1 MPVTGR
7 KNFTF
12 KEDFANEKTFD
23 QHGSGGQ
30 YGSQHHT
37 CPCFCIRGGQ
47 QPETVIGQE
56 IDRQNSSEDY
66 SEVSSLD
73 QLTYTGN
80 ECKVRLKENIV
91 MTTAVTVNSGNRL
104 TIDLNGHTLTAPE
117 NDRAFRIQDGALTIE
132 DSIGTG
138 VIQGSGTVT
147 SYGGNGGAIW
157 MSSSDSNNALTL
169 TGGTIRGFTAKY
181 GAGVYMGSGTFHMTG
196 GAIQNCLATDGG
208 LADGGG
214 VYVFGGSFELT
225 DGTISACKANNAG
238 GGVYVSS
245 GSFEMS
251 GGSIE
256 NCTAHEGAGVKVY
269 ASNGKTASF
278 SMNGSGEIKNCNQN
292 GVSVSAIGNGTP
304 EFTMDGGTIEG
315 SSGYG
320 VWVAAGSAV
329 MSGGSVKDSERYD
342 IYIGR
347 SATLTVNN
355 TQVGGTVMNMGAITG
370 QGSAEFTGTVENLGY
385 VGAGKIT
392 GCKIHRIEHRSP
404 YKGTIENSTWDEYV
418 YLLGYR
424 WPAEKIPSAA
434 GESISLKFPSY
445 ISEPAAMTNT
455 LVIPEGVTVTVDL
468 AGKPVSA
475 DTTVTS
481 DIKIINHG
489 TLTLIDSS
497 TGGTLSI
504 PIEND
509 GVLNANG
516 GTVTGEVTNKGTIQ
530 ATGTPVTKFTGTLVN
545 EEGASVTAGNFMD
558 CTITN
563 NGGTIG
569 GDAIFDRPEPD
580 PEQPG
585 AGSEDGGAGA
595 VIAALAVGTVV
606 VGGGILLAHSY
617 IQNNLPEGF
626 AVPET
631 RRELAVVLWNMAS
644 KPEPAS
650 QQTYTDVQDEEVL
663 KAVCW
668 AVENEL
674 VTPETEST
682 LGADVRVNRLQVIG
696 AMYQTNKRKK

>member
-1 MPVTGR
+1 M
-7 KNFTF
+7 
-12 KEDFANEKTFD
+12 
-23 QHGSGGQ
+23 
-30 YGSQHHT
+30 
-37 CPCFCIRGGQ
+37 
-47 QPETVIGQE
+47 IGQE
-56 IDRQNSSEDY
+56 IDQQNSSDDY
-66 SEVSSLD
+66 TEVNSLD
-73 QLTYTGN
+73 NLTYTN
-80 ECKVRLKENIV
+80 NVCKIRLAADTV
-91 MTTAVTVNSGNRL
+91 MTGSVTVDSGKSL
-104 TIDLNGHTLTAPE
+104 TIDLNGHTLTAAA
-117 NDRAFRIQDGALTIE
+117 NSKAFWIRNGALTIE

-138 VIQGSGTVT
+138 VIQGSGTVN
-147 SYGGNGGAIW
+147 GDGGAIW
-157 MSSSDSNNALTL
+157 MSSGDSTNALTL
-169 TGGTIRGFTAKY
+169 AGGTIRGFTAKY
-181 GAGVYMGSGTFHMTG
+181 GAGVSMGNGTFRMTG
-196 GAIQNCLATDGG
+196 GAIRNCSATGG
-208 LADGGG
+208 KADGGG
-214 VYVFGGSFELT
+214 VYVSGGSFEMS
-225 DGTISACKANNAG
+225 DGTISACNAANAG

-256 NCTAHEGAGVKVY
+256 DCTAYEGAGVKVY
-269 ASNGKTASF
+269 PSSGKTASF
-278 SMNGSGEIKNCNQN
+278 SMTGGEIQNCNTN
-292 GVSVSAIGNGTP
+292 GVSIYAIGGTS
-304 EFTMDGGTIEG
+304 EFSMSGGTIEDNG
-315 SSGYG
+315 GDG
-320 VWVAAGSAV
+320 VRVDAGSAV
-329 MSGGSVKDSERYD
+329 MSGSSVKDSELYD
-342 IYIGR
+342 IRIGS

-355 TQVGGTVMNMGAITG
+355 TQVGGTVLNMGKITG
-370 QGSAEFTGTVENLGY
+370 NGSAKFTGTVENSGSAA
-385 VGAGKIT
+385 AGIT
-392 GCKIHRIEHRSP
+392 GCTIHRIEHRFP
-404 YKGTIENSTWDEYV
+404 YKGTIEGSPDEYV
-418 YLLGYR
+418 YLLGHS
-424 WPAEKIPSAA
+424 WPTAKIPSAA
-434 GESISLKFPSY
+434 GESISLKVPSY
-445 ISEPAAMTNT
+445 ITATMENT

-475 DTTVTS
+475 DAETS

-509 GVLNANG
+509 GILNANG
-516 GTVTGEVTNKGTIQ
+516 GKVTSKVTNKGTIQ
-530 ATGTPVTKFTGTLVN
+530 ATGTPVTQFTGTLDN
-545 EEGASVTAGNFMD
+545 EEGASVTAGDFTA

-569 GDAIFDRPEPD
+569 GDAILEEPKPG

-595 VIAALAVGTVV
+595 VIAALAVGTAV

-631 RRELAVVLWNMAS
+631 RQELAVVLWNMAG

-650 QQTYTDVQDEEVL
+650 QQAYTDVQDEEVL

>member
-1 MPVTGR
+1 MRPG
-7 KNFTF
+7 
-12 KEDFANEKTFD
+12 
-23 QHGSGGQ
+23 
-30 YGSQHHT
+30 
-37 CPCFCIRGGQ
+37 GGQ

-56 IDRQNSSEDY
+56 VDQQNSSGDY

-73 QLTYTGN
+73 QLTYTNN
-80 ECKVRLKENIV
+80 ECKVRLTKDIV
-91 MTTAVTVNSGNRL
+91 MTGAVTVNNGNRL
-104 TIDLNGHTLTAPE
+104 TIDLNGHTLTAAE
-117 NDRAFRIQDGALTIE
+117 NSRAFFIQNGALTIE
-132 DSIGTG
+132 DSIGGG
-138 VIQGSGTVT
+138 VIQGSGTVNG
-147 SYGGNGGAIW
+147 YGGAIL
-157 MSSSDSNNALTL
+157 MNGSDSNNALTL
-169 TGGTIRGFTAKY
+169 AGGTIRGFTA
-181 GAGVYMGSGTFHMTG
+181 T
-196 GAIQNCLATDGG
+196 
-208 LADGGG
+208 DGGG
-214 VYVFGGSFELT
+214 VYVSGGSFEMSG
-225 DGTISACKANNAG
+225 GTISACNAANAG

-256 NCTAHEGAGVKVY
+256 NCTAHEGAGVKVL
-269 ASNGKTASF
+269 ASSGKASF
-278 SMNGSGEIKNCNQN
+278 SMSGSGEIKNCNQD
-292 GVSVSAIGNGTP
+292 GVSIAAIGGTS
-304 EFTMDGGTIEG
+304 EFSMSGGTIEDN
-315 SSGYG
+315 SGFG
-320 VWVAAGSAV
+320 VWVDNGSAV
-329 MSGGSVKDSERYD
+329 MSGGSVKGSERYD
-342 IYIGR
+342 IYIGSR
-347 SATLTVNN
+347 AALTVKN
-355 TQVGGTVMNMGAITG
+355 TQVGGTVLNLGKITG
-370 QGSAEFTGTVENLGY
+370 QGSAEFTGTVENSGY
-385 VGAGKIT
+385 AVAEIT
-392 GCKIHRIEHRSP
+392 GCKIHRIEHRFP
-404 YKGTIENSTWDEYV
+404 YKGTIEGSPDEYV
-418 YLLGYR
+418 YLLGHR
-424 WPAEKIPSAA
+424 WPTAKIPSAA
-434 GESISLKFPSY
+434 GESISLKVPSY
-445 ISEPAAMTNT
+445 ITATMENT

-475 DTTVTS
+475 DAETS

-489 TLTLIDSS
+489 TLTLIDRS

-530 ATGTPVTKFTGTLVN
+530 ATGTPVTQFTGTLVN
-545 EEGASVTAGNFMD
+545 QEGASVTAGNFMD

-569 GDAIFDRPEPD
+569 GDAIWDNPEPG

-631 RRELAVVLWNMAS
+631 RQELAVVLWNMAG

>member
-1 MPVTGR
+1 MRP
-7 KNFTF
+7 
-12 KEDFANEKTFD
+12 
-23 QHGSGGQ
+23 
-30 YGSQHHT
+30 
-37 CPCFCIRGGQ
+37 GGQ

-56 IDRQNSSEDY
+56 IDRQNSSGDY
-66 SEVSSLD
+66 LEVSSLD
-73 QLTYTGN
+73 QLTYINN
-80 ECKVRLKENIV
+80 ECKVRLTKDIV
-91 MTTAVTVNSGNRL
+91 MTKAVTVNNGNSL
-104 TIDLNGHTLTAPE
+104 TIDLNGHTLTAAA
-117 NDRAFRIQDGALTIE
+117 NSQAFRIQGGALTIE

-147 SYGGNGGAIW
+147 GNGGAIW

-169 TGGTIRGFTAKY
+169 TGGTIRGFTA
-181 GAGVYMGSGTFHMTG
+181 T
-196 GAIQNCLATDGG
+196 
-208 LADGGG
+208 DGGG
-214 VYVFGGSFELT
+214 VYVDGGSFEMSG
-225 DGTISACKANNAG
+225 GTISACNATNAG

-245 GSFEMS
+245 GSFKMS

-256 NCTAHEGAGVKVY
+256 DCTAHEGAGVKVY

-278 SMNGSGEIKNCNQN
+278 SMTGGEIQNCNTDGVSIYAIGSGT
-292 GVSVSAIGNGTP
+292 S
-304 EFTMDGGTIEG
+304 EFTMTGGTIEDNG
-315 SSGYG
+315 GYG
-320 VWVAAGSAV
+320 VWVDNGSAV
-329 MSGGSVKDSERYD
+329 MSGGSVKGSERYD
-342 IYIGR
+342 IYIGSR
-347 SATLTVNN
+347 ATLTVNN
-355 TQVGGTVMNMGAITG
+355 TQVGGTVLNMGKITG
-370 QGSAEFTGTVENLGY
+370 NGSAKFTGTVEIAGT
-385 VGAGKIT
+385 GKIT

-404 YKGTIENSTWDEYV
+404 YKGTITDSPCDEYV
-418 YLLGYR
+418 YLLGR
-424 WPAEKIPSAA
+424 SWKIPSGA
-434 GESISLKFPSY
+434 GESITLKVSSY
-445 ISEPAAMTNT
+445 LPPVMENT
-455 LVIPEGVTVTVDL
+455 LEIPKGVTVTVDL
-468 AGKPVSA
+468 AGKPLSA
-475 DTTVTS
+475 KES
-481 DIKIINHG
+481 DFKIINNG
-489 TLTLIDSS
+489 TLTLIDSG
-497 TGGTLSI
+497 TDGTLSI

-516 GTVTGEVTNKGTIQ
+516 GTVTGKVTNRGTIQ
-530 ATGTPVTKFTGTLVN
+530 ATGTPVTQFTGTLVN
-545 EEGASVTAGNFMD
+545 QEGASVTAGDFRG

-569 GDAIFDRPEPD
+569 GGAILDKPEPD

-595 VIAALAVGTVV
+595 VIAALAVGTAV

-631 RRELAVVLWNMAS
+631 RQELAVVLWNMAG

>member
-1 MPVTGR
+1 MRPG
-7 KNFTF
+7 
-12 KEDFANEKTFD
+12 
-23 QHGSGGQ
+23 
-30 YGSQHHT
+30 
-37 CPCFCIRGGQ
+37 GGQ

-66 SEVSSLD
+66 SEVFSLD
-73 QLTYTGN
+73 QLTYTNN
-80 ECKVRLKENIV
+80 ECKVRLTKDIV
-91 MTTAVTVNSGNRL
+91 MTKAVTVNNGNRL
-104 TIDLNGHTLTAPE
+104 TIDLNGHTLTAAE
-117 NDRAFRIQDGALTIE
+117 NSRAFFIQNGALTIE
-132 DSIGTG
+132 DSIGGG
-138 VIQGSGTVT
+138 VIQGSGTVNG
-147 SYGGNGGAIW
+147 YGGAIL
-157 MSSSDSNNALTL
+157 MNGSDSNNALTL
-169 TGGTIRGFTAKY
+169 AGGTIRGFTAKY
-181 GAGVYMGSGTFHMTG
+181 GAGVSMGNGTFRMTG
-196 GAIQNCLATDGG
+196 GAIRNCSATGG
-208 LADGGG
+208 KADGGG
-214 VYVFGGSFELT
+214 VYVSGGSFEMS
-225 DGTISACKANNAG
+225 DGTISACNAANAG
-238 GGVYVSS
+238 GGVYVLS

-256 NCTAHEGAGVKVY
+256 DCTAYEGAGVKVY
-269 ASNGKTASF
+269 PSSGKTASF
-278 SMNGSGEIKNCNQN
+278 SMTGGEIKNCNTN
-292 GVSVSAIGNGTP
+292 GVSIYAIGGTS
-304 EFTMDGGTIEG
+304 EFSMSGGTIEDNG
-315 SSGYG
+315 GDG
-320 VWVAAGSAV
+320 VRVDAGSAV
-329 MSGGSVKDSERYD
+329 MSGGSVTRSELYD
-342 IYIGR
+342 IRIGS

-355 TQVGGTVMNMGAITG
+355 TQVGGTVLNMGKITG
-370 QGSAEFTGTVENLGY
+370 NGSAKFTGTVENSGSA
-385 VGAGKIT
+385 VAEIT
-392 GCKIHRIEHRSP
+392 GCTIHRIEHRFP
-404 YKGTIENSTWDEYV
+404 YKGTIEGSPDEYV
-418 YLLGYR
+418 YLLGHS
-424 WPAEKIPSAA
+424 WPTAKIPSAA
-434 GESISLKFPSY
+434 GESISLKVPSY
-445 ISEPAAMTNT
+445 ITATMENT

-475 DTTVTS
+475 DAETS

-489 TLTLIDSS
+489 TLTLIDS
-497 TGGTLSI
+497 GTDGALSI

-509 GVLNANG
+509 GILNANG
-516 GTVTGEVTNKGTIQ
+516 GTVTSEVTNKGTIQ
-530 ATGTPVTKFTGTLVN
+530 ATGTPVTQFTGTLFN
-545 EEGASVTAGNFMD
+545 EEGASVTAGDFRD

-569 GDAIFDRPEPD
+569 GDAIWDNPEPG

-595 VIAALAVGTVV
+595 VIAALAVGTAV

-631 RRELAVVLWNMAS
+631 RQELAVVLWNMAD

>member
-1 MPVTGR
+1 LRPG
-7 KNFTF
+7 
-12 KEDFANEKTFD
+12 
-23 QHGSGGQ
+23 
-30 YGSQHHT
+30 
-37 CPCFCIRGGQ
+37 GGQ

-56 IDRQNSSEDY
+56 IDRQNSSGDY
-66 SEVSSLD
+66 LEVSSLD
-73 QLTYTGN
+73 QLTYTNN
-80 ECKVRLKENIV
+80 ECKVRLTKDIV
-91 MTTAVTVNSGNRL
+91 MTGAVTVNNGNRL
-104 TIDLNGHTLTAPE
+104 TIDLNGHTLTAAE
-117 NDRAFRIQDGALTIE
+117 NSRAFFIQNGALTIE
-132 DSIGTG
+132 DSTGRG
-138 VIQGSGTVT
+138 VIQGSGTVNG
-147 SYGGNGGAIW
+147 YGGAIL
-157 MSSSDSNNALTL
+157 MNGSDSNNALTL
-169 TGGTIRGFTAKY
+169 AGGTISGFTAKY
-181 GAGVYMGSGTFHMTG
+181 GAGVSMGNGTFRMTG
-196 GAIQNCLATDGG
+196 GAIRNCSATGG
-208 LADGGG
+208 KADGGG
-214 VYVFGGSFELT
+214 VYVSGGSFEMS
-225 DGTISACKANNAG
+225 DGTISACNAANAG
-238 GGVYVSS
+238 GGVYVLS

-256 NCTAHEGAGVKVY
+256 DCTAYEGAGVKVY
-269 ASNGKTASF
+269 PSSGKTASF
-278 SMNGSGEIKNCNQN
+278 SMTGGEIKNCNTN
-292 GVSVSAIGNGTP
+292 GVSIYAIGGTS
-304 EFTMDGGTIEG
+304 EFSMSGGTIEDNG
-315 SSGYG
+315 GDG
-320 VWVAAGSAV
+320 VRVDAGSAV
-329 MSGGSVKDSERYD
+329 MSGGSVTRSELYD
-342 IYIGR
+342 IRIGS

-355 TQVGGTVMNMGAITG
+355 TQVGGTVLNMGKITG
-370 QGSAEFTGTVENLGY
+370 NGSAKFTGTVENSGSA
-385 VGAGKIT
+385 VAEIT
-392 GCKIHRIEHRSP
+392 GCTIHRIEHRFP
-404 YKGTIENSTWDEYV
+404 YKGTIEGSPDEYV
-418 YLLGYR
+418 YLLGHS
-424 WPAEKIPSAA
+424 WPTAKIPSAA
-434 GESISLKFPSY
+434 GESISLKVPSY
-445 ISEPAAMTNT
+445 ITATMENT

-475 DTTVTS
+475 DAETS

-509 GVLNANG
+509 DDGVLNANG
-516 GTVTGEVTNKGTIQ
+516 GTVTSEVTNKGTIK
-530 ATGTPVTKFTGTLVN
+530 ATGTPVTQFTGTLVN
-545 EEGASVTAGNFMD
+545 QEGASVTAGDFRGCM
-558 CTITN
+558 ITN

-569 GDAIFDRPEPD
+569 GDAIWDNPEPG

-595 VIAALAVGTVV
+595 AIAALAVGTVV

-631 RRELAVVLWNMAS
+631 RQELAVVLWNMAG

>member
-30 YGSQHHT
+30 YGSQHHA

-73 QLTYTGN
+73 QLTYTN
-80 ECKVRLKENIV
+80 QECKVRLTENIV
-91 MTTAVTVNSGNRL
+91 MTTAVTVNSGNSL

-132 DSIGTG
+132 DGTGTG

-418 YLLGYR
+418 YLLGYS
-424 WPAEKIPSAA
+424 WPTAKIPSAA

-455 LVIPEGVTVTVDL
+455 LEIPEGVTVTVDL

-475 DTTVTS
+475 DPDAS

-569 GDAIFDRPEPD
+569 GDAIFDKPEPD

-631 RRELAVVLWNMAS
+631 RQELAVVLWNMAS

>member
-1 MPVTGR
+1 M
-7 KNFTF
+7 
-12 KEDFANEKTFD
+12 
-23 QHGSGGQ
+23 
-30 YGSQHHT
+30 
-37 CPCFCIRGGQ
+37 
-47 QPETVIGQE
+47 IGQE

-73 QLTYTGN
+73 QLTYTNN
-80 ECKVRLKENIV
+80 ECKVRLTESIV
-91 MTTAVTVNSGNRL
+91 MTGAVTVNNGNRL
-104 TIDLNGHTLTAPE
+104 TIDLNGHTLTAAE
-117 NDRAFRIQDGALTIE
+117 NSRAFFIQNGALTIE
-132 DSIGTG
+132 DSGSTG

-147 SYGGNGGAIW
+147 GNGGAIW

-169 TGGTIRGFTAKY
+169 TGGTIRGFTA
-181 GAGVYMGSGTFHMTG
+181 T
-196 GAIQNCLATDGG
+196 
-208 LADGGG
+208 DGGG
-214 VYVFGGSFELT
+214 VYVSGGSFEMS
-225 DGTISACKANNAG
+225 DGTISTCNATNAG

-256 NCTAHEGAGVKVY
+256 NCTAHEGAGVKVL
-269 ASNGKTASF
+269 ASSGKASF
-278 SMNGSGEIKNCNQN
+278 SMSGSGEIKNCNQD
-292 GVSVSAIGNGTP
+292 GVSIAAIGGTS
-304 EFTMDGGTIEG
+304 EFSMSGGTIEDN
-315 SSGYG
+315 SGFG
-320 VWVAAGSAV
+320 VWVDNGSAV
-329 MSGGSVKDSERYD
+329 MSGGSVKGSERYD
-342 IYIGR
+342 IYIGSR
-347 SATLTVNN
+347 AALTVKN
-355 TQVGGTVMNMGAITG
+355 TQVGGTVLNLGKITG
-370 QGSAEFTGTVENLGY
+370 QGSAEFTGTVENSGY
-385 VGAGKIT
+385 AVAEIT

-404 YKGTIENSTWDEYV
+404 YKGTITGSTWDEYV
-418 YLLGYR
+418 YLLGR
-424 WPAEKIPSAA
+424 SWPTAKIPSEA
-434 GESISLKFPSY
+434 GESITLKVSSYLPPVMENSL
-445 ISEPAAMTNT
+445 E
-455 LVIPEGVTVTVDL
+455 IPKGVTVTVDL
-468 AGKPVSA
+468 AGKTLSA
-475 DTTVTS
+475 EES
-481 DIKIINHG
+481 DFKIINHG

-516 GTVTGEVTNKGTIQ
+516 GTVTSEVTNKGTIK
-530 ATGTPVTKFTGTLVN
+530 ATGTPVTQFTGTLVN
-545 EEGASVTAGNFMD
+545 QEGASVTAGDFRGCM
-558 CTITN
+558 ITN

-569 GDAIFDRPEPD
+569 GDAILDNPEPD

-595 VIAALAVGTVV
+595 VIAALAVGTAV

-631 RRELAVVLWNMAS
+631 RQELAVVLWNMAG

>member
-1 MPVTGR
+1 MRP
-7 KNFTF
+7 
-12 KEDFANEKTFD
+12 
-23 QHGSGGQ
+23 
-30 YGSQHHT
+30 
-37 CPCFCIRGGQ
+37 GGQ

-56 IDRQNSSEDY
+56 IDRQNSSDDY
-66 SEVSSLD
+66 TEVDSLD
-73 QLTYTGN
+73 KLTYTN
-80 ECKVRLKENIV
+80 NVCKIRLAADTV
-91 MTTAVTVNSGNRL
+91 MTGAVTVNNGNRL
-104 TIDLNGHTLTAPE
+104 TIDLNGHTLTAAE
-117 NDRAFRIQDGALTIE
+117 NSQAFRIQGGALTIE

-147 SYGGNGGAIW
+147 GNGGAIW

-169 TGGTIRGFTAKY
+169 TGGTIRGFTA
-181 GAGVYMGSGTFHMTG
+181 T
-196 GAIQNCLATDGG
+196 
-208 LADGGG
+208 DGGG
-214 VYVFGGSFELT
+214 VYVDGGSFEMSG
-225 DGTISACKANNAG
+225 GTISACNATNAG

-245 GSFEMS
+245 GSFKMS

-256 NCTAHEGAGVKVY
+256 DCTAHEGAGVKVY

-278 SMNGSGEIKNCNQN
+278 SMTGGEIQNCNTDGVSIYAIGSGT
-292 GVSVSAIGNGTP
+292 S
-304 EFTMDGGTIEG
+304 EFTMTGGTIEDNG
-315 SSGYG
+315 GYG
-320 VWVAAGSAV
+320 VWVDNGSAV
-329 MSGGSVKDSERYD
+329 MSGGSVKGSERYD
-342 IYIGR
+342 IYIGSR
-347 SATLTVNN
+347 ATLTVNN
-355 TQVGGTVMNMGAITG
+355 TQVGGTVLNMGKITG
-370 QGSAEFTGTVENLGY
+370 NGSAKFTGTVENSGY
-385 VGAGKIT
+385 AAAEIT
-392 GCKIHRIEHRSP
+392 GCKIHRIEHRFP
-404 YKGTIENSTWDEYV
+404 YKGTIEGSPDEYV
-418 YLLGYR
+418 YLLGHS
-424 WPAEKIPSAA
+424 WPTAKIPSAA
-434 GESISLKFPSY
+434 GESISLKVPSY
-445 ISEPAAMTNT
+445 ITATMENT

-475 DTTVTS
+475 DAETS

-497 TGGTLSI
+497 TDGALSI

-516 GTVTGEVTNKGTIQ
+516 GTVTSKVTNKGTIQ
-530 ATGTPVTKFTGTLVN
+530 ATGTPVTQFTGTLVN
-545 EEGASVTAGNFMD
+545 QEGASVTAGDFRG

-569 GDAIFDRPEPD
+569 GGAILDKPEPD

-595 VIAALAVGTVV
+595 VIAALAVGTAV

-631 RRELAVVLWNMAS
+631 RQELAVVLWNMAG

>member
-1 MPVTGR
+1 M
-7 KNFTF
+7 N
-12 KEDFANEKTFD
+12 
-23 QHGSGGQ
+23 
-30 YGSQHHT
+30 
-37 CPCFCIRGGQ
+37 
-47 QPETVIGQE
+47 
-56 IDRQNSSEDY
+56 
-66 SEVSSLD
+66 
-73 QLTYTGN
+73 QLTYTN
-80 ECKVRLKENIV
+80 KECKVRLTEDIE
-91 MTTAVTVNSGNRL
+91 MTVAVTVDNGKSL

-117 NDRAFRIQDGALTIE
+117 NSKAFWIRNGALTIE

-138 VIQGSGTVT
+138 VIQGSGTVNG
-147 SYGGNGGAIW
+147 YGGAIW
-157 MSSSDSNNALTL
+157 MSSGDSTNALTL
-169 TGGTIRGFTAKY
+169 TGGTIRGFNAGY
-181 GAGVYMGSGTFHMTG
+181 GAGVYMGNGTFNMTG
-196 GAIQNCLATDGG
+196 GAIQSCSA
-208 LADGGG
+208 ADGGG
-214 VYVFGGSFELT
+214 VYVDGGSFKMT
-225 DGTISACKANNAG
+225 KGTISACKATNAG

-256 NCTAHEGAGVKVY
+256 NCTAARDGAGVKVY
-269 ASNGKTASF
+269 ASSGKTASF
-278 SMNGSGEIKNCNQN
+278 SMSDSGKIKNCNTD
-292 GVSVSAIGNGTP
+292 GVSIYTIGGTS
-304 EFTMDGGTIEG
+304 EFTMTGGTIEDNG
-315 SSGYG
+315 GDG
-320 VWVAAGSAV
+320 VRVDAGSAV
-329 MSGGSVKDSERYD
+329 MSGGSVKDSELYD
-342 IYIGR
+342 IRIGS

-355 TQVGGTVMNMGAITG
+355 TQVGGTVLNMGKITG
-370 QGSAEFTGTVENLGY
+370 NGSAKFTGTVENSGSA
-385 VGAGKIT
+385 VAGIT
-392 GCKIHRIEHRSP
+392 GCTIHRIEHRSP
-404 YKGTIENSTWDEYV
+404 YKGTITDSTWDEYV
-418 YLLGYR
+418 YLFGYR
-424 WPAEKIPSAA
+424 WPKIPSGA
-434 GESISLKFPSY
+434 GESISLKVLSY
-445 ISEPAAMTNT
+445 VLTPAEMTNT
-455 LVIPEGVTVTVDL
+455 LEIPKGVTVTVDL
-468 AGKPVSA
+468 AGKTLSA
-475 DTTVTS
+475 KES
-481 DIKIINHG
+481 DFKIINHG

-516 GTVTGEVTNKGTIQ
+516 GTVTSEVTNKGTIQ
-530 ATGTPVTKFTGTLVN
+530 ATGTPVTQFTGTLVN
-545 EEGASVTAGNFMD
+545 EEGASVTAGDFRG

-569 GDAIFDRPEPD
+569 GDAILENPEPD

-595 VIAALAVGTVV
+595 VIAALAVGTAV

-631 RRELAVVLWNMAS
+631 RQELAVVLWNMAG

>member
-1 MPVTGR
+1 M
-7 KNFTF
+7 
-12 KEDFANEKTFD
+12 
-23 QHGSGGQ
+23 
-30 YGSQHHT
+30 
-37 CPCFCIRGGQ
+37 
-47 QPETVIGQE
+47 IGQE

-73 QLTYTGN
+73 QLTYTNN
-80 ECKVRLKENIV
+80 ECKVRLTESIV
-91 MTTAVTVNSGNRL
+91 MTGTVTVNNGNRL
-104 TIDLNGHTLTAPE
+104 TIDLNGHTLTAAE
-117 NDRAFRIQDGALTIE
+117 NSQAFRIQNGALTIE
-132 DSIGTG
+132 DSGSTG

-147 SYGGNGGAIW
+147 GNGGAIW
-157 MSSSDSNNALTL
+157 MSSDSNNALTL
-169 TGGTIRGFTAKY
+169 TGGTIRGFTA
-181 GAGVYMGSGTFHMTG
+181 T
-196 GAIQNCLATDGG
+196 
-208 LADGGG
+208 DGGG
-214 VYVFGGSFELT
+214 VYVSGGSFEMSG
-225 DGTISACKANNAG
+225 GTISACNATNAG

-245 GSFEMS
+245 GSFKMS
-251 GGSIE
+251 DGSIE
-256 NCTAHEGAGVKVY
+256 DCTAHEGAGVKVL
-269 ASNGKTASF
+269 ASSGKASF
-278 SMNGSGEIKNCNQN
+278 SMSGSGEIKNCNQD
-292 GVSVSAIGNGTP
+292 GVSIAAIGGTS
-304 EFTMDGGTIEG
+304 EFSMSGGTIEDN
-315 SSGYG
+315 SGFG
-320 VWVAAGSAV
+320 VWVDNGSAV
-329 MSGGSVKDSERYD
+329 MSGGSVKGSERYD
-342 IYIGR
+342 IYIGSR
-347 SATLTVNN
+347 AALTVKN
-355 TQVGGTVMNMGAITG
+355 TQVGGTVLNLGKITG
-370 QGSAEFTGTVENLGY
+370 QGSAEFTGTVENSGY
-385 VGAGKIT
+385 AVAEIT
-392 GCKIHRIEHRSP
+392 GCKIHRIEHRFP
-404 YKGTIENSTWDEYV
+404 YKGTIEGSPDEYV
-418 YLLGYR
+418 YLLGHS
-424 WPAEKIPSAA
+424 WPTAKIPSAA
-434 GESISLKFPSY
+434 GESISLKVPSY
-445 ISEPAAMTNT
+445 ITATMENT

-475 DTTVTS
+475 DADAS

-509 GVLNANG
+509 GILNANG

-545 EEGASVTAGNFMD
+545 EEGASVTAGNFID
-558 CTITN
+558 CTITD
-563 NGGTIG
+563 NGGTIS
-569 GDAIFDRPEPD
+569 GDAILDKPEHD

-595 VIAALAVGTVV
+595 VIAALAVGTAV

-631 RRELAVVLWNMAS
+631 RQELAVVLWNMAG

>member
-1 MPVTGR
+1 MRP
-7 KNFTF
+7 
-12 KEDFANEKTFD
+12 
-23 QHGSGGQ
+23 
-30 YGSQHHT
+30 
-37 CPCFCIRGGQ
+37 GGQ

-56 IDRQNSSEDY
+56 IDRQNSSGDY

-73 QLTYTGN
+73 QLTYTNN
-80 ECKVRLKENIV
+80 ECKVRLTKDIV
-91 MTTAVTVNSGNRL
+91 MTKAVTVNNGNRL
-104 TIDLNGHTLTAPE
+104 TIDLNGHTLTAAE
-117 NDRAFRIQDGALTIE
+117 NSRAFFIQNGALTIE
-132 DSIGTG
+132 DSIGGG
-138 VIQGSGTVT
+138 VIQGSGTVNG
-147 SYGGNGGAIW
+147 YGGAIL
-157 MSSSDSNNALTL
+157 MNGSDSNNALTL
-169 TGGTIRGFTAKY
+169 AGGTIRGFTAKY
-181 GAGVYMGSGTFHMTG
+181 GAGVSMGNGTFRMTG
-196 GAIQNCLATDGG
+196 GAIRNCSATGG
-208 LADGGG
+208 KADGGG
-214 VYVFGGSFELT
+214 VYVSGGSFEMS
-225 DGTISACKANNAG
+225 DGTISACNAANAG
-238 GGVYVSS
+238 GGVYVLS

-256 NCTAHEGAGVKVY
+256 DCTAYEGAGVKVY
-269 ASNGKTASF
+269 PSSGKTASF
-278 SMNGSGEIKNCNQN
+278 SMTGGEIKNCNTN
-292 GVSVSAIGNGTP
+292 GVSIYAIGGTS
-304 EFTMDGGTIEG
+304 EFSMSGGTIEDNG
-315 SSGYG
+315 GDG
-320 VWVAAGSAV
+320 VRVDAGSAV
-329 MSGGSVKDSERYD
+329 MSGGSVTRSELYD
-342 IYIGR
+342 IRIGS

-355 TQVGGTVMNMGAITG
+355 TQVGGTVLNMGKITG
-370 QGSAEFTGTVENLGY
+370 NGSAKFTGTVENSGSA
-385 VGAGKIT
+385 VAEIT
-392 GCKIHRIEHRSP
+392 GCTIHRIEHRFP
-404 YKGTIENSTWDEYV
+404 YKGTIEGSPDEYV
-418 YLLGYR
+418 YLLGHS
-424 WPAEKIPSAA
+424 WPTAKIPSAA
-434 GESISLKFPSY
+434 GESISLKVPSY
-445 ISEPAAMTNT
+445 ITATMENT

-475 DTTVTS
+475 DAETS

-489 TLTLIDSS
+489 TLTLIDS
-497 TGGTLSI
+497 GTDGALSI

-509 GVLNANG
+509 GILNANG

-530 ATGTPVTKFTGTLVN
+530 ATGTPVTQFTGTLFN
-545 EEGASVTAGNFMD
+545 EEGASVTAGDFRD

-569 GDAIFDRPEPD
+569 GDAIWDNPEPG

-595 VIAALAVGTVV
+595 AIAALAVGTVV

-631 RRELAVVLWNMAS
+631 RQELAVVLWNMAG

-696 AMYQTNKRKK
+696 AMYQTNKQKK

>member
-1 MPVTGR
+1 MRP
-7 KNFTF
+7 
-12 KEDFANEKTFD
+12 
-23 QHGSGGQ
+23 
-30 YGSQHHT
+30 
-37 CPCFCIRGGQ
+37 GGQ

-56 IDRQNSSEDY
+56 IDRQNSSGDY

-73 QLTYTGN
+73 QLTYTNN
-80 ECKVRLKENIV
+80 ECKVRLTKDIV
-91 MTTAVTVNSGNRL
+91 MTKAVTVNNGNRL
-104 TIDLNGHTLTAPE
+104 TIDLNGHTLTAAE
-117 NDRAFRIQDGALTIE
+117 NSRAFFIQNGALTIE
-132 DSIGTG
+132 DSIGGG
-138 VIQGSGTVT
+138 VIQGSGTVNG
-147 SYGGNGGAIW
+147 YGGAIL
-157 MSSSDSNNALTL
+157 MNGSDSNNALTL
-169 TGGTIRGFTAKY
+169 AGGTIRGFTAKY
-181 GAGVYMGSGTFHMTG
+181 GAGVSMGNGTFRMTG
-196 GAIQNCLATDGG
+196 GAIRNCSATGG
-208 LADGGG
+208 KADGGG
-214 VYVFGGSFELT
+214 VYVSGGSFEMS
-225 DGTISACKANNAG
+225 DGTISACNAANAG
-238 GGVYVSS
+238 GGVYVLS

-256 NCTAHEGAGVKVY
+256 DCTAYEGAGVKVY
-269 ASNGKTASF
+269 PSSGKTASF
-278 SMNGSGEIKNCNQN
+278 SMTGGEIKNCNTN
-292 GVSVSAIGNGTP
+292 GVSIYAIGGTS
-304 EFTMDGGTIEG
+304 EFSMSGGTIEDNG
-315 SSGYG
+315 GDG
-320 VWVAAGSAV
+320 VRVDAGSAV
-329 MSGGSVKDSERYD
+329 MSGGSVTRSELYD
-342 IYIGR
+342 IRIGS

-355 TQVGGTVMNMGAITG
+355 TQVGGTVLNMGKITG
-370 QGSAEFTGTVENLGY
+370 NGSAKFTGTVENSGY
-385 VGAGKIT
+385 AVAEIT
-392 GCKIHRIEHRSP
+392 GCKIHRIEHRFP
-404 YKGTIENSTWDEYV
+404 YKGTIEGSPDEYV
-418 YLLGYR
+418 YLLGHS
-424 WPAEKIPSAA
+424 WPTAKIPSAA
-434 GESISLKFPSY
+434 GESISLKVPSY
-445 ISEPAAMTNT
+445 ITATMENT

-475 DTTVTS
+475 DAETS

-489 TLTLIDSS
+489 TLTLIDRS

-509 GVLNANG
+509 DVLNANG

-530 ATGTPVTKFTGTLVN
+530 ATGTPVTQFTGTLVN
-545 EEGASVTAGNFMD
+545 EEGASVTAGDFMD

-569 GDAIFDRPEPD
+569 GDAILDNPKPG

-595 VIAALAVGTVV
+595 AIAALAVGTVV

-631 RRELAVVLWNMAS
+631 RQELAVVLWNMAG

>member
-1 MPVTGR
+1 MRKRLISMVLAVSMAVSIMPAPA
-7 KNFTF
+7 
-12 KEDFANEKTFD
+12 FA
-23 QHGSGGQ
+23 SG
-30 YGSQHHT
+30 
-37 CPCFCIRGGQ
+37 GGQ

-56 IDRQNSSEDY
+56 IDQQNSSDDY
-66 SEVSSLD
+66 TEVNSLD
-73 QLTYTGN
+73 NLTYTN
-80 ECKVRLKENIV
+80 NVCKIRLAADTV
-91 MTTAVTVNSGNRL
+91 MTGSVTVDSGKSL
-104 TIDLNGHTLTAPE
+104 TIDLNGHTLTAAA
-117 NDRAFRIQDGALTIE
+117 NSKAFWIRNGALTIE

-138 VIQGSGTVT
+138 VIQGNGTVN
-147 SYGGNGGAIW
+147 GDGGAIW
-157 MSSSDSNNALTL
+157 MSSGDSTNALTL
-169 TGGTIRGFTAKY
+169 TGGTIRGFTATD
-181 GAGVYMGSGTFHMTG
+181 GAGVYMGNGTFKM
-196 GAIQNCLATDGG
+196 
-208 LADGGG
+208 
-214 VYVFGGSFELT
+214 T
-225 DGTISACKANNAG
+225 DGTISACNATNAG

-256 NCTAHEGAGVKVY
+256 NCTAHEGAGVKVLV
-269 ASNGKTASF
+269 SNGKTASF
-278 SMNGSGEIKNCNQN
+278 SMSGFGEIKNCNTD
-292 GVSVSAIGNGTP
+292 GVSIAAIGSGTP
-304 EFTMDGGTIEG
+304 EFTMTGGTIEDN
-315 SSGYG
+315 SGFG
-320 VWVAAGSAV
+320 VWMAAGSAV
-329 MSGGSVKDSERYD
+329 MSGGSVKGSERYD
-342 IYIGR
+342 IYIG
-347 SATLTVNN
+347 SGATLTVRN
-355 TQVGGTVMNMGAITG
+355 TQVGGTVLNLGKITG
-370 QGSAEFTGTVENLGY
+370 QGSAEFTGTVENSGY
-385 VGAGKIT
+385 AVAEIT
-392 GCKIHRIEHRSP
+392 GCKIHRIEHRFP
-404 YKGTIENSTWDEYV
+404 YKGTIEGSPDEYV
-418 YLLGYR
+418 YLLGHS
-424 WPAEKIPSAA
+424 WPTAKIPSAA
-434 GESISLKFPSY
+434 GESISLKVPSY
-445 ISEPAAMTNT
+445 ITATMENT

-475 DTTVTS
+475 DAETS

-489 TLTLIDSS
+489 TLTLIDRS

-509 GVLNANG
+509 GILNANG
-516 GTVTGEVTNKGTIQ
+516 GKVTSEVTNKGTIQ
-530 ATGTPVTKFTGTLVN
+530 ATGTPVTQFTGTLVN
-545 EEGASVTAGNFMD
+545 EEGASVTAGNFID

-563 NGGTIG
+563 NGGTIS
-569 GDAIFDRPEPD
+569 GDAILDEPKPD

-631 RRELAVVLWNMAS
+631 RQELAVVLWNMAG

>member
-1 MPVTGR
+1 MRPG
-7 KNFTF
+7 
-12 KEDFANEKTFD
+12 
-23 QHGSGGQ
+23 
-30 YGSQHHT
+30 
-37 CPCFCIRGGQ
+37 GGQ

-56 IDRQNSSEDY
+56 VDQQNSSDDY
-66 SEVSSLD
+66 TEVDSLD
-73 QLTYTGN
+73 KLTYTN
-80 ECKVRLKENIV
+80 NVCKIRLAADTV
-91 MTTAVTVNSGNRL
+91 MTVAVTVDSGKSL
-104 TIDLNGHTLTAPE
+104 TIDLNGHTLTAAE
-117 NDRAFRIQDGALTIE
+117 NSQAFRIQNGALTIE
-132 DSIGTG
+132 DSGSTG

-147 SYGGNGGAIW
+147 GNGGAIW

-169 TGGTIRGFTAKY
+169 TGGTIRGFTA
-181 GAGVYMGSGTFHMTG
+181 T
-196 GAIQNCLATDGG
+196 
-208 LADGGG
+208 DGGG
-214 VYVFGGSFELT
+214 VYVSGGSFKMT
-225 DGTISACKANNAG
+225 DGTISTCNATNAG

-256 NCTAHEGAGVKVY
+256 NCTAHEGAGVKVL
-269 ASNGKTASF
+269 ASSGKASF
-278 SMNGSGEIKNCNQN
+278 SMSGSGEIKNCNQD
-292 GVSVSAIGNGTP
+292 GVSIAAIGGTS
-304 EFTMDGGTIEG
+304 EFSMSGGTIEDN
-315 SSGYG
+315 SGFG
-320 VWVAAGSAV
+320 VWVDNGSAV
-329 MSGGSVKDSERYD
+329 MSGGSVKGSERYD
-342 IYIGR
+342 IYIGSR
-347 SATLTVNN
+347 AALTVKN
-355 TQVGGTVMNMGAITG
+355 TQVGGTVLNLGKITG
-370 QGSAEFTGTVENLGY
+370 QGSAEFTGTVENSGY
-385 VGAGKIT
+385 AVAEIT

-404 YKGTIENSTWDEYV
+404 YKGTITGSTWDEYV
-418 YLLGYR
+418 YLLGR
-424 WPAEKIPSAA
+424 SWPTAKIPSEA
-434 GESISLKFPSY
+434 GESITLKVSSYLPPVMKYSL
-445 ISEPAAMTNT
+445 E
-455 LVIPEGVTVTVDL
+455 IPKGVTVTVDL
-468 AGKPVSA
+468 AGKTLSA
-475 DTTVTS
+475 ETS

-489 TLTLIDSS
+489 TLTLIDSG
-497 TGGTLSI
+497 TGGALSI

-509 GVLNANG
+509 GILNANG
-516 GTVTGEVTNKGTIQ
+516 GTVTSEVTNKGTIQ
-530 ATGTPVTKFTGTLVN
+530 ATGTPVTQFTGTLFN
-545 EEGASVTAGNFMD
+545 EEGASVTAGDFRD

-569 GDAIFDRPEPD
+569 GDAIWDNPEPG

-595 VIAALAVGTVV
+595 VIAALAVGTAV

-631 RRELAVVLWNMAS
+631 RQELAVVLWNMAG

>member
-1 MPVTGR
+1 MRPG
-7 KNFTF
+7 
-12 KEDFANEKTFD
+12 
-23 QHGSGGQ
+23 
-30 YGSQHHT
+30 
-37 CPCFCIRGGQ
+37 GGQ

-56 IDRQNSSEDY
+56 IDRQNSSGDY
-66 SEVSSLD
+66 LEVSSLD
-73 QLTYTGN
+73 QLTYTNN
-80 ECKVRLKENIV
+80 ECKVRLTKDIV
-91 MTTAVTVNSGNRL
+91 MTGAVTVNNENSL
-104 TIDLNGHTLTAPE
+104 TIDLYGHTLTALE
-117 NDRAFRIQDGALTIE
+117 NSRAFFIQNGALTIE
-132 DSIGTG
+132 DSIGGG
-138 VIQGSGTVT
+138 VIQGSGTVNG
-147 SYGGNGGAIW
+147 YGGAIL
-157 MSSSDSNNALTL
+157 MNGSDSNNALTL
-169 TGGTIRGFTAKY
+169 TGGTISGFTATN
-181 GAGVYMGSGTFHMTG
+181 GAGVSMGNGTFRMTD
-196 GAIQNCLATDGG
+196 GAIRNCRAT
-208 LADGGG
+208 DGGG
-214 VYVFGGSFELT
+214 VYVFGGSFEMT
-225 DGTISACKANNAG
+225 DGTISACNAANAG

-245 GSFEMS
+245 GTFKMS

-256 NCTAHEGAGVKVY
+256 TCTAHEGTIQEGAGVKVLV
-269 ASNGKTASF
+269 SNGKEASF
-278 SMNGSGEIKNCNQN
+278 HMSGSAEIKSCNAN
-292 GVSVSAIGNGTP
+292 GISIAAIGSGTP
-304 EFTMDGGTIEG
+304 EFTMDGGTIEDNG
-315 SSGYG
+315 GDG
-320 VWVAAGSAV
+320 VWVAAGSAE
-329 MSGGSVKDSERYD
+329 MSGGSVKRSGSYD
-342 IYIGR
+342 IYIGS

-355 TQVGGTVMNMGAITG
+355 TQVGGTVLNLGKITG
-370 QGSAEFTGTVENLGY
+370 KGSAEFTGTVENSGFA
-385 VGAGKIT
+385 VAGIT
-392 GCKIHRIEHRSP
+392 GCTIHRIEHRFP
-404 YKGTIENSTWDEYV
+404 YKGTIEGSTWDEYV

-424 WPAEKIPSAA
+424 WPTAKIPSVA
-434 GESISLKFPSY
+434 GESISLKVPSY
-445 ISEPAAMTNT
+445 ITPTMENT
-455 LVIPEGVTVTVDL
+455 LEIPEGVTVTVDL

-475 DTTVTS
+475 NTETS

-489 TLTLIDSS
+489 ILTLIDSS

-516 GTVTGEVTNKGTIQ
+516 GTVTGKVTNKGTIQ
-530 ATGTPVTKFTGTLVN
+530 ATGTPVTKFTGTLDN
-545 EEGASVTAGNFMD
+545 EEGASVTAGDFRG

-569 GDAIFDRPEPD
+569 GGAILDNPEPD

-595 VIAALAVGTVV
+595 VIAALAVGTAV

-631 RRELAVVLWNMAS
+631 RQELAVVLWNMAG

>member
-1 MPVTGR
+1 M
-7 KNFTF
+7 
-12 KEDFANEKTFD
+12 
-23 QHGSGGQ
+23 
-30 YGSQHHT
+30 
-37 CPCFCIRGGQ
+37 
-47 QPETVIGQE
+47 IGQE
-56 IDRQNSSEDY
+56 IDRQNSSGDY
-66 SEVSSLD
+66 LEVSSLD
-73 QLTYTGN
+73 QLTYINN
-80 ECKVRLKENIV
+80 ECKVRLTKDIV
-91 MTTAVTVNSGNRL
+91 MTKAVTVNNGNSL
-104 TIDLNGHTLTAPE
+104 TIDLNGHTLTAAA
-117 NDRAFRIQDGALTIE
+117 NSQAFRIQGGALTIE

-147 SYGGNGGAIW
+147 GNGGAIW

-169 TGGTIRGFTAKY
+169 TGGTIRGFTA
-181 GAGVYMGSGTFHMTG
+181 
-196 GAIQNCLATDGG
+196 TDGG
-208 LADGGG
+208 D
-214 VYVFGGSFELT
+214 VYVDGGSFEMSG
-225 DGTISACKANNAG
+225 GTISACNATNAG

-245 GSFEMS
+245 GSFKMS

-256 NCTAHEGAGVKVY
+256 DCTAHEGAGVKVY

-278 SMNGSGEIKNCNQN
+278 SMTGGEIQNCNTDGVSIYAIGSGT
-292 GVSVSAIGNGTP
+292 S
-304 EFTMDGGTIEG
+304 EFTMTGGTIEDNG
-315 SSGYG
+315 GYG
-320 VWVAAGSAV
+320 VWVDNGSAV
-329 MSGGSVKDSERYD
+329 MSGGSVKGSERYD
-342 IYIGR
+342 IYIGSR
-347 SATLTVNN
+347 ATLTVNN
-355 TQVGGTVMNMGAITG
+355 TQVGGTVLNMGKITG
-370 QGSAEFTGTVENLGY
+370 QGSAEFTGTVENSGY
-385 VGAGKIT
+385 AAAGIT

-404 YKGTIENSTWDEYV
+404 YKGTIEGSTWDEYV
-418 YLLGYR
+418 YLLGYS
-424 WPAEKIPSAA
+424 WPTAKIPSGA

-445 ISEPAAMTNT
+445 ITPKMENT
-455 LVIPEGVTVTVDL
+455 LEIPEGVTVTVDL

-475 DTTVTS
+475 DTGAS

-489 TLTLIDSS
+489 TLTLIDSG
-497 TGGTLSI
+497 TDGTLSI

-516 GTVTGEVTNKGTIQ
+516 GTVTGKVTNRGTIQ
-530 ATGTPVTKFTGTLVN
+530 ATGTPVTQFTGTLVN
-545 EEGASVTAGNFMD
+545 QEGASVTAGDFRG

-569 GDAIFDRPEPD
+569 GGAILDKPEPD

-595 VIAALAVGTVV
+595 VIAALAVGTAV

-631 RRELAVVLWNMAS
+631 RQELAVVLWNMAG

>member
-1 MPVTGR
+1 MRPG
-7 KNFTF
+7 
-12 KEDFANEKTFD
+12 
-23 QHGSGGQ
+23 
-30 YGSQHHT
+30 
-37 CPCFCIRGGQ
+37 GGQ

-56 IDRQNSSEDY
+56 IDRQNSSGDY
-66 SEVSSLD
+66 LEVSSLD
-73 QLTYTGN
+73 QLTYINN
-80 ECKVRLKENIV
+80 ECKVRLTKDIV
-91 MTTAVTVNSGNRL
+91 MTKAVTVNNGNSL
-104 TIDLNGHTLTAPE
+104 TIDLNGHTLTAAA
-117 NDRAFRIQDGALTIE
+117 NSQAFRIQGGALTIE

-147 SYGGNGGAIW
+147 GNGGAIW

-169 TGGTIRGFTAKY
+169 TGGTIRGFTA
-181 GAGVYMGSGTFHMTG
+181 T
-196 GAIQNCLATDGG
+196 
-208 LADGGG
+208 DGGG
-214 VYVFGGSFELT
+214 VYVDGGSFEMSG
-225 DGTISACKANNAG
+225 GTISACNATNAG

-245 GSFEMS
+245 GSFKMS

-256 NCTAHEGAGVKVY
+256 DCTAHEGAGVKVY

-278 SMNGSGEIKNCNQN
+278 SMTGGEIQNCNTDGVSIYAIGSGT
-292 GVSVSAIGNGTP
+292 S
-304 EFTMDGGTIEG
+304 EFTMTGGTIEDNG
-315 SSGYG
+315 GYG
-320 VWVAAGSAV
+320 VWVDNGSAV
-329 MSGGSVKDSERYD
+329 MSGGSVKGSERYD
-342 IYIGR
+342 IYIGSR
-347 SATLTVNN
+347 ATLTVNN
-355 TQVGGTVMNMGAITG
+355 TQVGGTVLNMGKITG
-370 QGSAEFTGTVENLGY
+370 QGSAEFTGTVENSGY
-385 VGAGKIT
+385 AAAGIT

-404 YKGTIENSTWDEYV
+404 YKGTIEGSTWDEYV
-418 YLLGYR
+418 YLLGYS
-424 WPAEKIPSAA
+424 WPTAKIPSGA

-445 ISEPAAMTNT
+445 ITPKMENT
-455 LVIPEGVTVTVDL
+455 LEIPEGVTVTVDL

-475 DTTVTS
+475 DTGAS

-489 TLTLIDSS
+489 TLTLIDS
-497 TGGTLSI
+497 GPDGTLSI

-516 GTVTGEVTNKGTIQ
+516 GTVTGKVTNRGTIQ
-530 ATGTPVTKFTGTLVN
+530 ATGTPVTQFTGTLVN
-545 EEGASVTAGNFMD
+545 QEGASVTAGDFRG

-569 GDAIFDRPEPD
+569 GGAILDKPEPD

-595 VIAALAVGTVV
+595 VIAALAVGTAV

-631 RRELAVVLWNMAS
+631 RQELAVVLWNMAG

>member
-1 MPVTGR
+1 M
-7 KNFTF
+7 
-12 KEDFANEKTFD
+12 
-23 QHGSGGQ
+23 
-30 YGSQHHT
+30 
-37 CPCFCIRGGQ
+37 
-47 QPETVIGQE
+47 IGQE
-56 IDRQNSSEDY
+56 IDRQNSSGDY
-66 SEVSSLD
+66 LEVSSLD
-73 QLTYTGN
+73 QLTYINN
-80 ECKVRLKENIV
+80 ECKVRLTKDIV
-91 MTTAVTVNSGNRL
+91 MTKAVTVNNGNSL
-104 TIDLNGHTLTAPE
+104 TIDLNGHTLTAAA
-117 NDRAFRIQDGALTIE
+117 NSQAFRIQGGALTIE

-147 SYGGNGGAIW
+147 GNGGAIW

-169 TGGTIRGFTAKY
+169 TGGTIRGFTA
-181 GAGVYMGSGTFHMTG
+181 T
-196 GAIQNCLATDGG
+196 
-208 LADGGG
+208 DGGG
-214 VYVFGGSFELT
+214 VYVDGGSFEMSG
-225 DGTISACKANNAG
+225 GTISACNATNAG

-245 GSFEMS
+245 GSFKMS

-256 NCTAHEGAGVKVY
+256 DCTAHEGAGVKVY

-278 SMNGSGEIKNCNQN
+278 SMTGGEIQNCNTDGVSIYAIGSGT
-292 GVSVSAIGNGTP
+292 S
-304 EFTMDGGTIEG
+304 EFTMTGGTIEDNG
-315 SSGYG
+315 GYG
-320 VWVAAGSAV
+320 VWVDNGSAV
-329 MSGGSVKDSERYD
+329 MSGGSVKGSERYD
-342 IYIGR
+342 IYIGSR
-347 SATLTVNN
+347 ATLTVNN
-355 TQVGGTVMNMGAITG
+355 TQVGGTVLNMGKITG
-370 QGSAEFTGTVENLGY
+370 QGSAEFTGTVENSGY
-385 VGAGKIT
+385 AAAGIT

-404 YKGTIENSTWDEYV
+404 YKGTITDSPCDEYV
-418 YLLGYR
+418 YLLGYS
-424 WPAEKIPSAA
+424 WPTAKIPSGA

-445 ISEPAAMTNT
+445 ITPKMENT
-455 LVIPEGVTVTVDL
+455 LEIPEGVTVTVDL

-475 DTTVTS
+475 DTGAS
-481 DIKIINHG
+481 DIKISNHG
-489 TLTLIDSS
+489 TLTLIDSG
-497 TGGTLSI
+497 TDGTLSI

-516 GTVTGEVTNKGTIQ
+516 GTVTGKVTNRGTIQ

-545 EEGASVTAGNFMD
+545 EEGASVTAGNFKD

-569 GDAIFDRPEPD
+569 GDAILDKPEPD

-585 AGSEDGGAGA
+585 AGSEDGGTGA
-595 VIAALAVGTVV
+595 VIAALAVGTAV

-631 RRELAVVLWNMAS
+631 RQELAVVLWNMAG

>member
-1 MPVTGR
+1 M
-7 KNFTF
+7 
-12 KEDFANEKTFD
+12 
-23 QHGSGGQ
+23 
-30 YGSQHHT
+30 
-37 CPCFCIRGGQ
+37 
-47 QPETVIGQE
+47 IGQE

-73 QLTYTGN
+73 QLTYTSK
-80 ECKVRLKENIV
+80 ECKVRLTENIV
-91 MTTAVTVNSGNRL
+91 MTTAVTVDSGNRL

-117 NDRAFRIQDGALTIE
+117 NDKAFYIRDGALTIE

-181 GAGVYMGSGTFHMTG
+181 GAGVYMGNGTFHMTG
-196 GAIQNCLATDGG
+196 GAIQNCSATDGN
-208 LADGGG
+208 ADGGG
-214 VYVFGGSFELT
+214 VYVFGGSFEMS
-225 DGTISACKANNAG
+225 DGTISACNATNAG

-245 GSFEMS
+245 GSFKMS

-269 ASNGKTASF
+269 ASNGETASF

-320 VWVAAGSAV
+320 VCMDAGSAE
-329 MSGGSVKDSERYD
+329 MSGGSVKGSGSYD
-342 IYIGR
+342 IYIGSR
-347 SATLTVNN
+347 AALTVND
-355 TQVGGTVMNMGAITG
+355 TQVGGTVLNLGKITG
-370 QGSAEFTGTVENLGY
+370 QGSAEFTGTVENSGY
-385 VGAGKIT
+385 AVAEIT

-434 GESISLKFPSY
+434 GESISLKVPSY

-569 GDAIFDRPEPD
+569 GDAIFEKPEQD

-631 RRELAVVLWNMAS
+631 RQELAVVLWNMAG

-696 AMYQTNKRKK
+696 AMYQANKRKK

>member
-1 MPVTGR
+1 MKKRLISMVLAVSMAVSIMPAPA
-7 KNFTF
+7 
-12 KEDFANEKTFD
+12 FA
-23 QHGSGGQ
+23 SG
-30 YGSQHHT
+30 
-37 CPCFCIRGGQ
+37 GGQ

-56 IDRQNSSEDY
+56 IDRQNSSGDY
-66 SEVSSLD
+66 LEVSSLD
-73 QLTYTGN
+73 QLTYINN
-80 ECKVRLKENIV
+80 ECKVRLTKDIV
-91 MTTAVTVNSGNRL
+91 MTKAVTVNNGNSL
-104 TIDLNGHTLTAPE
+104 TIDLNGHTLTAAA
-117 NDRAFRIQDGALTIE
+117 NSQAFRIQGGALTIE

-147 SYGGNGGAIW
+147 GNGGAIW

-169 TGGTIRGFTAKY
+169 TGGTIRGFTA
-181 GAGVYMGSGTFHMTG
+181 T
-196 GAIQNCLATDGG
+196 
-208 LADGGG
+208 DGGG
-214 VYVFGGSFELT
+214 VYVDGGSFEMSG
-225 DGTISACKANNAG
+225 GTISACNATNAG

-245 GSFEMS
+245 GSFKMS

-256 NCTAHEGAGVKVY
+256 DCTAHEGAGVKVY

-278 SMNGSGEIKNCNQN
+278 SMTGGEIQNCNTDGVSIYAIGSGT
-292 GVSVSAIGNGTP
+292 S
-304 EFTMDGGTIEG
+304 EFTMTGGTIEDNG
-315 SSGYG
+315 GYG
-320 VWVAAGSAV
+320 VWVDNGSAV
-329 MSGGSVKDSERYD
+329 MSGASVKGSERYD
-342 IYIGR
+342 IYIGSR
-347 SATLTVNN
+347 ATLTVNN
-355 TQVGGTVMNMGAITG
+355 TQVGGTVLNMGKITG
-370 QGSAEFTGTVENLGY
+370 QGSAEFTGTVENSGY
-385 VGAGKIT
+385 AAAGIT

-404 YKGTIENSTWDEYV
+404 YKGTITDSPCDEYV
-418 YLLGYR
+418 YLLGYS
-424 WPAEKIPSAA
+424 WPTAKIPSEA
-434 GESISLKFPSY
+434 GESITLKVSSYLPPVMENSL
-445 ISEPAAMTNT
+445 E
-455 LVIPEGVTVTVDL
+455 IPKGVTVTVDL
-468 AGKPVSA
+468 AGKTLSA
-475 DTTVTS
+475 EES
-481 DIKIINHG
+481 DFKIINHG

-516 GTVTGEVTNKGTIQ
+516 GTVTSEVTNKGTIK
-530 ATGTPVTKFTGTLVN
+530 ATGTPVTQFTGTLVN
-545 EEGASVTAGNFMD
+545 QEGASVTAGDFRGCM
-558 CTITN
+558 ITN

-569 GDAIFDRPEPD
+569 GDAILDNPEPD

-595 VIAALAVGTVV
+595 VIAALAVGTAV

-631 RRELAVVLWNMAS
+631 RQELAVVLWNMAG

>member
-1 MPVTGR
+1 M
-7 KNFTF
+7 
-12 KEDFANEKTFD
+12 
-23 QHGSGGQ
+23 
-30 YGSQHHT
+30 
-37 CPCFCIRGGQ
+37 
-47 QPETVIGQE
+47 IGQE

-73 QLTYTGN
+73 QLTYTNN
-80 ECKVRLKENIV
+80 ECKVRLTENIV
-91 MTTAVTVNSGNRL
+91 MTGAVTVNNGNRL
-104 TIDLNGHTLTAPE
+104 TIDLNGHTLTAAE
-117 NDRAFRIQDGALTIE
+117 NSRAFFIQNGALTIE
-132 DSIGTG
+132 DSGSTG

-147 SYGGNGGAIW
+147 GNGGAIW

-169 TGGTIRGFTAKY
+169 TGGTIRGFTA
-181 GAGVYMGSGTFHMTG
+181 T
-196 GAIQNCLATDGG
+196 
-208 LADGGG
+208 DGGG
-214 VYVFGGSFELT
+214 VYVSGGSF
-225 DGTISACKANNAG
+225 K
-238 GGVYVSS
+238 
-245 GSFEMS
+245 MS

-256 NCTAHEGAGVKVY
+256 NCTAHEGAGVKVL
-269 ASNGKTASF
+269 ASSGKASF
-278 SMNGSGEIKNCNQN
+278 SMSGSGEIKNCNQD
-292 GVSVSAIGNGTP
+292 GVSIAAIGGTS
-304 EFTMDGGTIEG
+304 EFSMSGGTIEDN
-315 SSGYG
+315 SGFG
-320 VWVAAGSAV
+320 VWVDNGSAV
-329 MSGGSVKDSERYD
+329 MSGGSVKGSERYD
-342 IYIGR
+342 IYIGSR
-347 SATLTVNN
+347 AALTVKN
-355 TQVGGTVMNMGAITG
+355 TQVGGTVLNLGKITG
-370 QGSAEFTGTVENLGY
+370 QGSAEFTGTVENSGY
-385 VGAGKIT
+385 AVAEIT

-404 YKGTIENSTWDEYV
+404 YKGTITGSTWDEYV
-418 YLLGYR
+418 YLLGR
-424 WPAEKIPSAA
+424 SWPTAKIPSEA
-434 GESISLKFPSY
+434 GESITLKVSSYLPPVMENSL
-445 ISEPAAMTNT
+445 E
-455 LVIPEGVTVTVDL
+455 IPKGVTVTVDL
-468 AGKPVSA
+468 AGKTLSA
-475 DTTVTS
+475 EES
-481 DIKIINHG
+481 DFKIINHG

-516 GTVTGEVTNKGTIQ
+516 GTVTSEVTNKGTIK
-530 ATGTPVTKFTGTLVN
+530 ATGTPVTQFTGTLVN
-545 EEGASVTAGNFMD
+545 QEGASVTAGDFRGCM
-558 CTITN
+558 ITN

-569 GDAIFDRPEPD
+569 GDAILDNPEPD

-595 VIAALAVGTVV
+595 VIAALAVGTAV

-631 RRELAVVLWNMAS
+631 RQELAVVLWNMAG

>member
-1 MPVTGR
+1 M
-7 KNFTF
+7 
-12 KEDFANEKTFD
+12 
-23 QHGSGGQ
+23 
-30 YGSQHHT
+30 
-37 CPCFCIRGGQ
+37 
-47 QPETVIGQE
+47 IGQE

-73 QLTYTGN
+73 QLTYTNN
-80 ECKVRLKENIV
+80 ECKVRLTENIV
-91 MTTAVTVNSGNRL
+91 MTGAVTVNNGNRL
-104 TIDLNGHTLTAPE
+104 TIDLNGHTLTAAE
-117 NDRAFRIQDGALTIE
+117 NSRAFFIQNGALTIE
-132 DSIGTG
+132 DSIGGG
-138 VIQGSGTVT
+138 VIQGSGTVNG
-147 SYGGNGGAIW
+147 YGGAIL
-157 MSSSDSNNALTL
+157 MNGSDSNNALTL
-169 TGGTIRGFTAKY
+169 AGGTIRGFTAKY
-181 GAGVYMGSGTFHMTG
+181 GAGVSMGNGTFRMTG
-196 GAIQNCLATDGG
+196 GAIRNCSATGG
-208 LADGGG
+208 KADGGG
-214 VYVFGGSFELT
+214 VYVSG
-225 DGTISACKANNAG
+225 
-238 GGVYVSS
+238 

-256 NCTAHEGAGVKVY
+256 DCTAYEGAGVKVY
-269 ASNGKTASF
+269 PSSGKTASF
-278 SMNGSGEIKNCNQN
+278 SMTGGEIKNCNTN
-292 GVSVSAIGNGTP
+292 GVSIYAIGGTS
-304 EFTMDGGTIEG
+304 EFSMSGGTIEDNG
-315 SSGYG
+315 GDG
-320 VWVAAGSAV
+320 VRVDAGSAV
-329 MSGGSVKDSERYD
+329 MSGGSVKGSERYD
-342 IYIGR
+342 IYIGSR
-347 SATLTVNN
+347 AALTVKN
-355 TQVGGTVMNMGAITG
+355 TQVGGTVLNMGKITG
-370 QGSAEFTGTVENLGY
+370 NGSAKFTGTVENSGSA
-385 VGAGKIT
+385 VAEIT
-392 GCKIHRIEHRSP
+392 GCTIHRIEHRFP
-404 YKGTIENSTWDEYV
+404 YKGTIEGSPDEYV
-418 YLLGYR
+418 YLLGHS
-424 WPAEKIPSAA
+424 WPTAKIPSAA
-434 GESISLKFPSY
+434 GESISLKVPSY
-445 ISEPAAMTNT
+445 ITATMENT

-475 DTTVTS
+475 DADAS

-509 GVLNANG
+509 GILNANG

-545 EEGASVTAGNFMD
+545 EEGASVTAGNFID
-558 CTITN
+558 CTITD
-563 NGGTIG
+563 NGGTIS
-569 GDAIFDRPEPD
+569 GDAILEKPEPD

-631 RRELAVVLWNMAS
+631 RQELAVVLWNMAG

-682 LGADVRVNRLQVIG
+682 LGADVRVSRLQVIG

>member
-1 MPVTGR
+1 MKKRLISMVLAVSMAVSIMPAPA
-7 KNFTF
+7 
-12 KEDFANEKTFD
+12 FA
-23 QHGSGGQ
+23 SG
-30 YGSQHHT
+30 
-37 CPCFCIRGGQ
+37 GGQ

-73 QLTYTGN
+73 QLTYTN
-80 ECKVRLKENIV
+80 QECKVRLTENIV
-91 MTTAVTVNSGNRL
+91 MTTAVTVNSGNSL

-132 DSIGTG
+132 DGTGTG

-315 SSGYG
+315 GSGYG

-418 YLLGYR
+418 YLLGYS
-424 WPAEKIPSAA
+424 WPTAKIPSAA

-455 LVIPEGVTVTVDL
+455 LEIPEGVTVTVDL

-569 GDAIFDRPEPD
+569 GDAIFDKLEPD

-585 AGSEDGGAGA
+585 AGSGDGGAGA

-631 RRELAVVLWNMAS
+631 RQELAVVLWNMAG

-650 QQTYTDVQDEEVL
+650 QKTYTDVQDEEVL

>member
-1 MPVTGR
+1 MKKRLISMVLAVSMAVSIMPAPA
-7 KNFTF
+7 
-12 KEDFANEKTFD
+12 FA
-23 QHGSGGQ
+23 SG
-30 YGSQHHT
+30 
-37 CPCFCIRGGQ
+37 GGQ

-56 IDRQNSSEDY
+56 VDQQNSSDDY
-66 SEVSSLD
+66 TEVDSLD
-73 QLTYTGN
+73 KLTYTN
-80 ECKVRLKENIV
+80 NVCKIRLAADTV
-91 MTTAVTVNSGNRL
+91 MTVAVTVDSGKSL
-104 TIDLNGHTLTAPE
+104 TIDLNGHTLTAAE
-117 NDRAFRIQDGALTIE
+117 NSQAFRIQNGALTIE
-132 DSIGTG
+132 DSGSTG

-147 SYGGNGGAIW
+147 GNGGAIW

-169 TGGTIRGFTAKY
+169 TGGTIRGFTA
-181 GAGVYMGSGTFHMTG
+181 T
-196 GAIQNCLATDGG
+196 
-208 LADGGG
+208 DGGG
-214 VYVFGGSFELT
+214 VYVSGGSFKMT
-225 DGTISACKANNAG
+225 DGTISTCNATNAG

-256 NCTAHEGAGVKVY
+256 NCTAHEGAGVKVL
-269 ASNGKTASF
+269 ASSGKASF
-278 SMNGSGEIKNCNQN
+278 SMSGSGEIKNCNQD
-292 GVSVSAIGNGTP
+292 GVSIAAIGGTS
-304 EFTMDGGTIEG
+304 EFSMSGGTIEDN
-315 SSGYG
+315 SGFG
-320 VWVAAGSAV
+320 VWVDNGSAV
-329 MSGGSVKDSERYD
+329 MSGGSVKGSERYD
-342 IYIGR
+342 IYIGSR
-347 SATLTVNN
+347 AALTVKN
-355 TQVGGTVMNMGAITG
+355 TQVGGTVLNLGKITG
-370 QGSAEFTGTVENLGY
+370 QGSAEFTGTVENSGY
-385 VGAGKIT
+385 AVAEIT

-404 YKGTIENSTWDEYV
+404 YKGTITGSTWDEYV
-418 YLLGYR
+418 YLLGR
-424 WPAEKIPSAA
+424 SWPTAKIPSEA
-434 GESISLKFPSY
+434 GESITLKVSSYLPPVMEYSL
-445 ISEPAAMTNT
+445 E
-455 LVIPEGVTVTVDL
+455 IPKGVTVTVDL
-468 AGKPVSA
+468 AGKTLSA
-475 DTTVTS
+475 ETS

-489 TLTLIDSS
+489 TLTLIDSG
-497 TGGTLSI
+497 TGGALSI

-509 GVLNANG
+509 GILNANG
-516 GTVTGEVTNKGTIQ
+516 GTVTSEVTNKGTIQ
-530 ATGTPVTKFTGTLVN
+530 ATGTPVTQFTGTLFN
-545 EEGASVTAGNFMD
+545 EEGASVTAGDFRD

-569 GDAIFDRPEPD
+569 GDAIWDNPEPG

-595 VIAALAVGTVV
+595 VIAALAVGTAV

-631 RRELAVVLWNMAS
+631 RQELAVVLWNMAG

>member
-1 MPVTGR
+1 MRPG
-7 KNFTF
+7 
-12 KEDFANEKTFD
+12 
-23 QHGSGGQ
+23 
-30 YGSQHHT
+30 
-37 CPCFCIRGGQ
+37 GGQ
-47 QPETVIGQE
+47 QSETVIGQE
-56 IDRQNSSEDY
+56 IDQQNSSGDY

-73 QLTYTGN
+73 QLTYTN
-80 ECKVRLKENIV
+80 KECKVRLAADTV
-91 MTTAVTVNSGNRL
+91 MTGSVTVDSGNSL

-117 NDRAFRIQDGALTIE
+117 NSKAFWIRNGALTIE

-138 VIQGSGTVT
+138 VIQGSGTVNG
-147 SYGGNGGAIW
+147 YGGAIW
-157 MSSSDSNNALTL
+157 MSSGDSNNALTL
-169 TGGTIRGFTAKY
+169 TGGTIRGFNAGY
-181 GAGVYMGSGTFHMTG
+181 GAGVYMGNGTFHMTG
-196 GAIQNCLATDGG
+196 GAIQSCSA
-208 LADGGG
+208 ADGGG
-214 VYVFGGSFELT
+214 VYVDGGSFKMT
-225 DGTISACKANNAG
+225 DGTISACNATNAG

-245 GSFEMS
+245 GTFEMS

-256 NCTAHEGAGVKVY
+256 NCTAHEGAGVKVLV
-269 ASNGKTASF
+269 SSGKASF
-278 SMNGSGEIKNCNQN
+278 SMS
-292 GVSVSAIGNGTP
+292 
-304 EFTMDGGTIEG
+304 GGTIEG
-315 SSGYG
+315 SSRDGVSIAAIGSGTPEFSMSGGTIKDNSGFG
-320 VWVAAGSAV
+320 VWVDNGSAV
-329 MSGGSVKDSERYD
+329 MSGGSVKGSERYD
-342 IYIGR
+342 IYIGSR
-347 SATLTVNN
+347 AALKVND
-355 TQVGGTVMNMGAITG
+355 TQVGGTVLNMGKITG
-370 QGSAEFTGTVENLGY
+370 QGSAEFTGTVENSGS
-385 VGAGKIT
+385 AAAEIT
-392 GCKIHRIEHRSP
+392 GCKIHRIEHRFP
-404 YKGTIENSTWDEYV
+404 YKGTIEGSPDEYV
-418 YLLGYR
+418 YLLGHS
-424 WPAEKIPSAA
+424 WPTAKIPSAA
-434 GESISLKFPSY
+434 GESISLKVPSY
-445 ISEPAAMTNT
+445 ITATMENT

-475 DTTVTS
+475 DAETS

-497 TGGTLSI
+497 TDGALSI

-516 GTVTGEVTNKGTIQ
+516 GTVTSEVTNKGTIQ
-530 ATGTPVTKFTGTLVN
+530 ATCTPVTQFTGTLVN
-545 EEGASVTAGNFMD
+545 EEGASVTAGDFRG

-569 GDAIFDRPEPD
+569 GDAILEEPKPD

-595 VIAALAVGTVV
+595 VIAALAVGTAV

-631 RRELAVVLWNMAS
+631 RQELAVVLWNMAG

>member
-1 MPVTGR
+1 MSVTDR

-30 YGSQHHT
+30 YGSQHHA
-37 CPCFCIRGGQ
+37 CPCFCVGGGQ

-66 SEVSSLD
+66 SEVSSLN
-73 QLTYTGN
+73 QLIYTNN
-80 ECKVRLKENIV
+80 ECKVRLTENIV
-91 MTTAVTVNSGNRL
+91 MTGAVTVNNGNRL
-104 TIDLNGHTLTAPE
+104 TIDLNGHTLTAAE
-117 NDRAFRIQDGALTIE
+117 NSRAFFIQNGALTIE
-132 DSIGTG
+132 DSIGGG
-138 VIQGSGTVT
+138 VIQGSGTVNG
-147 SYGGNGGAIW
+147 YGGAIL
-157 MSSSDSNNALTL
+157 MNGSDSNNALTL
-169 TGGTIRGFTAKY
+169 AGGTIRGFTAKY
-181 GAGVYMGSGTFHMTG
+181 GAGVSMGNGTFRMTG
-196 GAIQNCLATDGG
+196 GAIRNCSATGG
-208 LADGGG
+208 KADGGG
-214 VYVFGGSFELT
+214 VYVSGGSFEMS
-225 DGTISACKANNAG
+225 DGTISACNAANAG
-238 GGVYVSS
+238 GGVYVLS

-256 NCTAHEGAGVKVY
+256 DCTAYEGAGVKVY
-269 ASNGKTASF
+269 PSSGKTASF
-278 SMNGSGEIKNCNQN
+278 SMTGGEIKNCNTN
-292 GVSVSAIGNGTP
+292 GVSIYAIGGTS
-304 EFTMDGGTIEG
+304 EFSMSGGTIEDNG
-315 SSGYG
+315 GDG
-320 VWVAAGSAV
+320 VRVDAGSAV
-329 MSGGSVKDSERYD
+329 MSGGSVTRSELYD
-342 IYIGR
+342 IRIGS

-355 TQVGGTVMNMGAITG
+355 TQVGGTVLNMGKITG
-370 QGSAEFTGTVENLGY
+370 NGSAKFTGTVENSGSA
-385 VGAGKIT
+385 VAEIT
-392 GCKIHRIEHRSP
+392 GCTIHRIEHRFP
-404 YKGTIENSTWDEYV
+404 YKGTIEGSPDEYV
-418 YLLGYR
+418 YLLGHS
-424 WPAEKIPSAA
+424 WPTAKIPSAA
-434 GESISLKFPSY
+434 GESISLKVPSY
-445 ISEPAAMTNT
+445 ITATMENT

-475 DTTVTS
+475 DAEAS

-509 GVLNANG
+509 GILNANG
-516 GTVTGEVTNKGTIQ
+516 GKVTSEVTNKGTIQ
-530 ATGTPVTKFTGTLVN
+530 ATGTPVTQFTGTLVN
-545 EEGASVTAGNFMD
+545 QEGASVTAGNFID

-569 GDAIFDRPEPD
+569 GDAILEEPKPG

-595 VIAALAVGTVV
+595 VIAALAVGTAV

-631 RRELAVVLWNMAS
+631 RQELAVVLWNMAG

>member
-1 MPVTGR
+1 MKKRLISMVLAVSMAVSIMPAPA
-7 KNFTF
+7 
-12 KEDFANEKTFD
+12 FA
-23 QHGSGGQ
+23 SG
-30 YGSQHHT
+30 
-37 CPCFCIRGGQ
+37 GGQ

-56 IDRQNSSEDY
+56 VDQQNSSGDY

-73 QLTYTGN
+73 QLTYTNN
-80 ECKVRLKENIV
+80 ECKVRLTKDIV
-91 MTTAVTVNSGNRL
+91 MTKAVTVNNGNRL
-104 TIDLNGHTLTAPE
+104 TIDLNGHTLTAAE
-117 NDRAFRIQDGALTIE
+117 NSRAFFIQNGALTIE
-132 DSIGTG
+132 DSIGGG
-138 VIQGSGTVT
+138 VIQGSGTVNG
-147 SYGGNGGAIW
+147 YGGAIL
-157 MSSSDSNNALTL
+157 MNGSDSNNALTL
-169 TGGTIRGFTAKY
+169 AGGTIRGFTAKY
-181 GAGVYMGSGTFHMTG
+181 GAGVSMGNGTFRMTG
-196 GAIQNCLATDGG
+196 GAIRNCSATGG
-208 LADGGG
+208 KADGGG
-214 VYVFGGSFELT
+214 VYVSGGSFEMS
-225 DGTISACKANNAG
+225 DGTISACNAANAG
-238 GGVYVSS
+238 GGVYVLS

-256 NCTAHEGAGVKVY
+256 DCTAYEGAGVKVY
-269 ASNGKTASF
+269 PSSGKTASF
-278 SMNGSGEIKNCNQN
+278 SMTGGEIKNCNTN
-292 GVSVSAIGNGTP
+292 GVSIYAIGGTS
-304 EFTMDGGTIEG
+304 EFSMSGGTIEDNG
-315 SSGYG
+315 GDG
-320 VWVAAGSAV
+320 VRVDAGSAV
-329 MSGGSVKDSERYD
+329 MSGGSVTRSELYD
-342 IYIGR
+342 IRIGS

-355 TQVGGTVMNMGAITG
+355 TQVGGTVLNMGKITG
-370 QGSAEFTGTVENLGY
+370 NGSAKFTGTVENSGSA
-385 VGAGKIT
+385 VAEIT
-392 GCKIHRIEHRSP
+392 GCTIHRIEHRFP
-404 YKGTIENSTWDEYV
+404 YKGTIEGSPDEYV
-418 YLLGYR
+418 YLLGHS
-424 WPAEKIPSAA
+424 WPTAKIPSAA
-434 GESISLKFPSY
+434 GESISLKVPSY
-445 ISEPAAMTNT
+445 ITATMENT

-475 DTTVTS
+475 DAETS

-489 TLTLIDSS
+489 TLTLIDRS

-530 ATGTPVTKFTGTLVN
+530 ATGTPVTQFTGTLFN
-545 EEGASVTAGNFMD
+545 EEGASVTAGDFRD

-569 GDAIFDRPEPD
+569 GDAIWDNPEPG

-595 VIAALAVGTVV
+595 VIAALAVGTAV

-631 RRELAVVLWNMAS
+631 RQELAVVLWNMAG

>member
-1 MPVTGR
+1 MRPG
-7 KNFTF
+7 
-12 KEDFANEKTFD
+12 
-23 QHGSGGQ
+23 GGQ
-30 YGSQHHT
+30 
-37 CPCFCIRGGQ
+37 R
-47 QPETVIGQE
+47 PETVIGQE
-56 IDRQNSSEDY
+56 IDQQNSSGDY

-73 QLTYTGN
+73 QLTYTN
-80 ECKVRLKENIV
+80 KECKVRLAADTV
-91 MTTAVTVNSGNRL
+91 MTGSVTVDSGNSL

-117 NDRAFRIQDGALTIE
+117 NSKAFWIRNGALTIE

-138 VIQGSGTVT
+138 VIQGSGTVNG
-147 SYGGNGGAIW
+147 YGGAIW
-157 MSSSDSNNALTL
+157 MSSGDSNNALTL
-169 TGGTIRGFTAKY
+169 TGGTIRGFNAGY
-181 GAGVYMGSGTFHMTG
+181 GAGVYMGNGTFHMTG
-196 GAIQNCLATDGG
+196 GAIQSCSA
-208 LADGGG
+208 ADGGG
-214 VYVFGGSFELT
+214 VYVDGGSFKMT
-225 DGTISACKANNAG
+225 DGTISACNATNAG

-245 GSFEMS
+245 GTFEMS

-256 NCTAHEGAGVKVY
+256 NCTAHEGAGVKVLV
-269 ASNGKTASF
+269 SSGKASF
-278 SMNGSGEIKNCNQN
+278 SMS
-292 GVSVSAIGNGTP
+292 
-304 EFTMDGGTIEG
+304 GGTIEG
-315 SSGYG
+315 SSRDGVSIAAIGSGTPEFSMSGGTIKDNSGFG
-320 VWVAAGSAV
+320 VWVDNGSAV
-329 MSGGSVKDSERYD
+329 ISGGSVKGSERYD
-342 IYIGR
+342 VYIGSR
-347 SATLTVNN
+347 AALKVND
-355 TQVGGTVMNMGAITG
+355 TQVGGTVLNLGKITG
-370 QGSAEFTGTVENLGY
+370 QGSAEFTGTVENSGY
-385 VGAGKIT
+385 AAAGIT
-392 GCKIHRIEHRSP
+392 GCKIHRIEHRFP

-418 YLLGYR
+418 YLLGHS
-424 WPAEKIPSAA
+424 WPTAKIPSAA
-434 GESISLKFPSY
+434 GESISLKVPSY
-445 ISEPAAMTNT
+445 ITATMENT

-475 DTTVTS
+475 DAETS

-489 TLTLIDSS
+489 TLTLIDRS

-509 GVLNANG
+509 GILNANG
-516 GTVTGEVTNKGTIQ
+516 GTVTGEVTNRGTIQ
-530 ATGTPVTKFTGTLVN
+530 ATGTPVTQFTGTLVN
-545 EEGASVTAGNFMD
+545 EEGASVTAGNFID

-563 NGGTIG
+563 NGGTIS
-569 GDAIFDRPEPD
+569 GDAILEEPKPD

-595 VIAALAVGTVV
+595 VIAALAVGTAV

-631 RRELAVVLWNMAS
+631 RQELAVVLWNMAG